1 LKSHSNELFKSSGK
15 LREEPMMSEILLW
28 TSNVVLT
35 AGGVWIWLETRK
47 QSKNAPVLPHSV
59 NNEHFE
65 SQIAAFES
73 RLQKLE
79 QIFEE
84 KSKIMDVMYEQ
95 LNRALKNQKLSF
107 SYPLTQEES
116 ELKEAMYL
124 GIEKDEIPSVRQFE
138 STKLRLQK
146 ESSLD
151 LRTLLKGQLS

>member
-1 LKSHSNELFKSSGK
+1 
-15 LREEPMMSEILLW
+15 M
-28 TSNVVLT
+28 
-35 AGGVWIWLETRK
+35 AGGVWIWWENRK
-47 QSKNAPVLPHSV
+47 QSKIAPVLSNSV
-59 NNEHFE
+59 NIEHFE

-79 QIFEE
+79 HVLEE
-84 KSKIMDVMYEQ
+84 KSKTMEAMCEQ
-95 LNRALKNQKLSF
+95 VTRTLKNQKLSF

-116 ELKEAMYL
+116 EIKEAMYL